1 MELNEE
7 IEYLKKENE
16 KLRLRSVK
24 KETRKQDYNSESS
37 KIINEAK
44 EIKKMYFAEKDTSK
58 NTRFARGLYEDSDS
72 SQEKE
77 LSTKYLKEKKT
88 KDSEKDFLNI
98 EDISDNLRRLEK
110 LQEELNKNIH

>member
-16 KLRLRSVK
+16 KLRLRSEK

-58 NTRFARGLYEDSDS
+58 NKKGISKGNKRRGGDDLEMS
-72 SQEKE
+72 SMNQSLGGGDDDEAP
-77 LSTKYLKEKKT
+77 S
-88 KDSEKDFLNI
+88 I
-98 EDISDNLRRLEK
+98 EF
-110 LQEELNKNIH
+110 